1 MTQNAL
7 SEAAKTWERSHLE
20 HIMNIL
26 KVSVDLIIKLVV
38 RSP

>member
-26 KVSVDLIIKLVV
+26 KVSVDLGFDYKVGC
-38 RSP
+38 